1 MKAKREW
8 QKGKKKQTKTRTIK
22 PKKKRKSEEKIWGNS
37 LSRKRIS
44 KVTKK
49 RKNQKAKYLSSLF
62 LYRIILTCQF
72 TFILSWLSERENSS
86 REKRNETL
94 QSCIN

>member
-1 MKAKREW
+1 MTERE
-8 QKGKKKQTKTRTIK
+8 KKNNKNTNK

-49 RKNQKAKYLSSLF
+49 RKNQKTKYLSSLF
-62 LYRIILTCQF
+62 LYRIILTCEF

-86 REKRNETL
+86 RETRNETL

>member
-8 QKGKKKQTKTRTIK
+8 QKGEKNNKNTNK

-44 KVTKK
+44 KVTNK

-62 LYRIILTCQF
+62 LYRIILTCEF

>member
-1 MKAKREW
+1 MTERE
-8 QKGKKKQTKTRTIK
+8 KKNNKNTNK

-49 RKNQKAKYLSSLF
+49 RKNQKTKYLSSLF
-62 LYRIILTCQF
+62 LYRIILTCEF
-72 TFILSWLSERENSS
+72 TFILSWLSERENSI

-94 QSCIN
+94 QSCTIKTA

>member
-1 MKAKREW
+1 MTERE
-8 QKGKKKQTKTRTIK
+8 KKNNKNTNK

-62 LYRIILTCQF
+62 LYRIILTCEF

>member
-1 MKAKREW
+1 MTERE
-8 QKGKKKQTKTRTIK
+8 KKNHKNTNK

-49 RKNQKAKYLSSLF
+49 RKNQKTKYLSSLF
-62 LYRIILTCQF
+62 LYRIILTCEF

-86 REKRNETL
+86 RETRNETL

>member
-1 MKAKREW
+1 MTERE
-8 QKGKKKQTKTRTIK
+8 KNNNKNTNK

-62 LYRIILTCQF
+62 LYRIILTCEF

>member
-1 MKAKREW
+1 MTERE
-8 QKGKKKQTKTRTIK
+8 KKNNKNTNK

-49 RKNQKAKYLSSLF
+49 RKNQKTKYLSSLF
-62 LYRIILTCQF
+62 LYRIILTCEF

-94 QSCIN
+94 QSCTIKTA